1 MIPRGATTSPLERS
15 WGLPAPVR
23 AVRAAFVF
31 FTRLPV
37 GGFPYRKEDWKWA
50 AAHAPFVGLVLGVA
64 LGQLERVLLPIGP
77 LPAAVLVIAASL
89 LLTGA
94 FHEDGLAD
102 TSDALGGG
110 YNVERVHAILKD
122 SRIGSFGGAALV
134 VSIVGRAAL
143 LAQMGEA
150 VVFALPLVFCAA
162 RVGPIWL
169 LASMNY
175 ITAEEPAKSRDLTQ
189 AGIAQAVV
197 ASAWLALVSS
207 ALVYAGR
214 FAAERIVFLSAVM
227 AVVTLYTGWR
237 YWVRA
242 RGITGDFLG
251 ATEQLC
257 ELAAL
262 AVLAWKL

>member
-1 MIPRGATTSPLERS
+1 MNLPLERAFR
-15 WGLPAPVR
+15 LPAPLR
-23 AVRAAFVF
+23 AMRAAFVF

-37 GGFPYRKEDWKWA
+37 GGFPYRQADWKWA
-50 AAHAPFVGLVLGVA
+50 AAHAPLVGLILGAA
-64 LGQLERVLLPIGP
+64 LGQLERALLPLGA
-77 LPAAVLVIAASL
+77 LPAAVLAIAASL
-89 LLTGA
+89 LLTGG

-110 YNVERVHAILKD
+110 YNVERVHLILKD
-122 SRIGSFGGAALV
+122 SRIGTFGGAALV

-143 LAQMGEA
+143 LAQLGES
-150 VVFALPLVFCAA
+150 VVWAFPLVFCAA

-169 LASMNY
+169 MATMPYVTS
-175 ITAEEPAKSRDLTQ
+175 EESAKSRDLTR
-189 AGIAQAVV
+189 AELSQAVV
-197 ASAWLALVSS
+197 ASAWLALVSV
-207 ALVYAGR
+207 AVVLTGQI
-214 FAAERIVFLSAVM
+214 AAERAIALSSGQVIVTAL
-227 AVVTLYTGWR
+227 TGWR
-237 YWVRA
+237 YWVRG

>member
-1 MIPRGATTSPLERS
+1 MTSTRARGF
-15 WGLPAPVR
+15 GLPAPIR
-23 AVRAAFVF
+23 GLRAAFVF

-37 GGFPYRKEDWKWA
+37 GGFPYRKEDWLWA
-50 AAHAPFVGLVLGVA
+50 AAHAPFVGLVLGGA
-64 LGQLERVLLPIGP
+64 LGQLELALLPLGS
-77 LPAAVLVIAASL
+77 LPAALLTIAVSL

-134 VSIVGRAAL
+134 VSIAGRAAL
-143 LAQMGEA
+143 LAQLGEA
-150 VVFALPLVFCAA
+150 VALAFPLVFCAA

-169 LASMNY
+169 LACMNY
-175 ITAEEPAKSRDLTQ
+175 VTAEEPAKSRDLTQ
-189 AGIAQAVV
+189 AGIAQASV
-197 ASAWLALVSS
+197 ASAWLALTS
-207 ALVYAGR
+207 AAIARSGY
-214 FAAERIVFLSAVM
+214 FSAERL
-227 AVVTLYTGWR
+227 VTLLAVLTLVTVLSGWR

-262 AVLAWKL
+262 AVLAWRL